1 MISIRQIQI
10 VVCALVAACTG
21 AGAADVPVMSDTKLI
36 KVPLTR
42 QATDYTCGA
51 AAVQSV
57 IGFYGEN
64 IRESALAKELHTTP
78 TVGTAY
84 KNILSFAK
92 RHGYKSSVYRNCSLD
107 SLTKLVD
114 AGTPVIC
121 LIQAWPE
128 RKVHYATDWED
139 GHYVVAVGH
148 DTANI
153 YFMDPCTLGKY
164 TFIPRQEFLTR
175 WHDTDG
181 KEKLVHFAMT
191 LTKPGQHHNPDEIVK
206 MD

>member
-1 MISIRQIQI
+1 MCGMFRFSLI
-10 VVCALVAACTG
+10 CALLLACPG
-21 AGAADVPVMSDTKLI
+21 ASAADVPRMSSTKLI

-57 IGFYGEN
+57 IGYYGDN

-78 TVGTAY
+78 AVGTGY

-92 RHGYKSSVYRNCSLD
+92 HHGYKSAVYRNSSLD
-107 SLTKLVD
+107 ALAKMIDS
-114 AGTPVIC
+114 GTPVIC

-128 RKVHYATDWED
+128 RKVNYSTDWAD

-148 DTANI
+148 DPANI

-164 TFIPRQEFLTR
+164 TFIPRAEFLTR

-181 KEKLVHFAMT
+181 KERLTHFALT
-191 LTKPGQHHNPDEIVK
+191 LTKPARPADPDEIVR